1 MEFLKTCTTNA
12 QAIGDFEAIAY
23 QAISVTRTTTNT
35 TTTTSTTSPQSSRQ
49 PPPSWSPSEDTRAV
63 EAELRHALHLVAHD
77 AARPWL
83 WLFKPTTVD
92 KLGQASPQLP
102 ELDGYRLQRPF
113 SPSDDPRTHPT
124 AILTLSR
131 RTHGRYQGHRSS
143 PSPHAPRRSP
153 PTRYLESHNLNKRAS
168 TRLTKWQ

>member
-23 QAISVTRTTTNT
+23 QAISVTRTAN
-35 TTTTSTTSPQSSRQ
+35 TTTTSTTSPQSSKQ
-49 PPPSWSPSEDTRAV
+49 PPPSSSPSEDTRAV

-102 ELDGYRLQRPF
+102 ELGGYRLQRPF
-113 SPSDDPRTHPT
+113 SPSNRPRTHLT
-124 AILTLSR
+124 VTLTLSR
-131 RTHGRYQGHRSS
+131 RAHGRYQSHRSS
-143 PSPHAPRRSP
+143 PSAHAPRRSAP
-153 PTRYLESHNLNKRAS
+153 SRYLESPTLNKRAS
-168 TRLTKWQ
+168 KRLTKRQ